1 VTVTAY
7 PLRRALTAN
16 SAATSFTAKIP
27 VAVEPSGAGVFDLFD
42 RDLGFAIDTYIP
54 RGIQVIPFGT
64 DANDET
70 FDMRVWGWSKV
81 HAADLWIP
89 QMLGDLTVTLGNIAA
104 TAIGADHFL
113 SDTIVVNE
121 GSAETTSTDLVSTA
135 DDTPASVILYL
146 RGCQLIEFDFD
157 LTGGAAANCYFRPVD
172 EC

>member
-1 VTVTAY
+1 MTVTAY

-27 VAVEPSGAGVFDLFD
+27 VAVKPSGSGVFDLFD
-42 RDLGFAIDTYIP
+42 RDLGLAVETYMP
-54 RGIQVIPFGT
+54 RGIQIIPFGT

-70 FDMRVWGWSKV
+70 FDLRVWGWSKV
-81 HAADLWIP
+81 HLTDLWIP
-89 QMLGDLTVTLGNIAA
+89 QMLLDLSVTLGNIAA

-113 SDTIVVNE
+113 ADTIVVNE
-121 GSAETTSTDLVSTA
+121 GSAETTSTDLLSTA
-135 DDTPASVILYL
+135 DDTPASVILNL

-157 LTGGAAANCYFRPVD
+157 LTGAAACNCYFRPVD